1 MKSQECTLIVNT
13 ANGYC
18 LTPEK
23 CSSISEAVRKGR
35 ESFGFAYRVF
45 AGSKAIR
52 SGYCER

>member
-45 AGSKAIR
+45 AGSKVIR